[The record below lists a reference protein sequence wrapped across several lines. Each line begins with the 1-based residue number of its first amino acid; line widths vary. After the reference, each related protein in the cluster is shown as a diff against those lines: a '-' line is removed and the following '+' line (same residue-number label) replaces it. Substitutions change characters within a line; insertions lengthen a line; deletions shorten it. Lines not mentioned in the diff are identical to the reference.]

1 VCISSSIVFIH
12 RRKST
17 NALSQQLDY
26 TGITVSFFLSKITSW
41 SMLQVGGSRQRR
53 NGENRIKAVL
63 ARGDE
68 KRNRG
73 REWRVEKPRV
83 VSAMLSAKFRP
94 PS

>member
-1 VCISSSIVFIH
+1 
-12 RRKST
+12 
-17 NALSQQLDY
+17 
-26 TGITVSFFLSKITSW
+26 
-41 SMLQVGGSRQRR
+41 MLQVGGSRQCR

-68 KRNRG
+68 KRNREKEREG
-73 REWRVEKPRV
+73 EREKETEWRVEKPRV